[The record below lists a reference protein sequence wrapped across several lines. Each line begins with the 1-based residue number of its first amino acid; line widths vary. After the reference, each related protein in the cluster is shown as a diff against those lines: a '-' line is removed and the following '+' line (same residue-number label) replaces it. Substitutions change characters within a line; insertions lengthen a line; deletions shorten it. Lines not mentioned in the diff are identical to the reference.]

1 MNDTDIL
8 TALSFLKVD
17 DRALIEKIILLLVD
31 GKRVSL
37 VMEDF
42 RVLEALILP
51 PNGWDGIISFI
62 VNGMSLD
69 KKF

>member
-37 VMEDF
+37 VMED
-42 RVLEALILP
+42 VKETQY
-51 PNGWDGIISFI
+51 
-62 VNGMSLD
+62 
-69 KKF
+69 